1 MTSMIED
8 KPSPMIA
15 ARPDLEGF
23 APAAPPPATIT
34 VAFGVDAAYVP
45 HLAATI
51 ASVRAASPG
60 AAFHFLVVHEGIE
73 ADARV
78 RVERIA
84 PTDRFTWAR
93 VEDPELLAM
102 TGDGHISRATFFRLA
117 LPRIAPA
124 DAPRALYLDSDLIV
138 ARDVS
143 SLWRTDLHGAPIG
156 AVCDSG
162 MDWKP
167 FALANDLPVAQGPYF
182 NAGVLLIDLDRIRRE
197 GTFDRAIDVLRG
209 RRLQYMDQDA
219 LNIVAWGRWRPLDAI
234 WNVQH
239 TMLLGGAAPDVPRAM
254 LPAPDATPGIVH
266 FTGRNKPWLVDGYH
280 PYGWLYWRA
289 LKRTDFYAEVMRDH
303 GVGRL
308 AQARV
313 WARYLA
319 HWPKRLSR

>member
-1 MTSMIED
+1 MTSMLDDPGVRPPTIT
-8 KPSPMIA
+8 SP
-15 ARPDLEGF
+15 EGLVSVTT
-23 APAAPPPATIT
+23 PQATIL

-51 ASVRAASPG
+51 ASVRASSPS

-73 ADARV
+73 AEARD
-78 RVERIA
+78 RVERLA
-84 PTDRFTWAR
+84 PADRFTWAR

-117 LPRIAPA
+117 LPRIAPIEA
-124 DAPRALYLDSDLIV
+124 SRALYLDSDLIV
-138 ARDVS
+138 ARDIS
-143 SLWRTDLHGAPIG
+143 ALWRTDLQGAPIG

-167 FALANDLPVAQGPYF
+167 FAMKHGLPVAQGPYF
-182 NAGVLLIDLDRIRRE
+182 NAGVLLIDLDRIRSE
-197 GTFDRAIDVLRG
+197 GSFDRAIDILR
-209 RRLQYMDQDA
+209 RERLQYMDQDA
-219 LNIVAWGRWRPLDAI
+219 LNIVNWGRWRPIDAS

-239 TMLLGGAAPDVPRAM
+239 TMLLGGAAADVPASM
-254 LPAPDATPGIVH
+254 MPGPDSRPGIVH
-266 FTGRNKPWLVDGYH
+266 YTGRDKPWLLNGYH

-289 LKRTDFYAEVMRDH
+289 LKRTDFYADVMRDH
-303 GVGRL
+303 GVGRI

>member
-1 MTSMIED
+1 MTLAAAQ
-8 KPSPMIA
+8 SPI
-15 ARPDLEGF
+15 L
-23 APAAPPPATIT
+23 I
-34 VAFGVDAAYVP
+34 AFGVDAAYAP

-51 ASVRAASPG
+51 ASVRTASPG

-73 ADARV
+73 GETRG
-78 RVERIA
+78 RIERLA
-84 PTDRFTWAR
+84 PADRFTWAR

-117 LPRIAPA
+117 LPRIAPV
-124 DAPRALYLDSDLIV
+124 DAARVLYLDSDLIV
-138 ARDVS
+138 ARNVS
-143 SLWRTDLHGAPIG
+143 TLWRADLDGAPIG

-167 FALANDLPVAQGPYF
+167 FAIERGLPVAQGPYF
-182 NAGVLLIDLDRIRRE
+182 NAGVLLIDLDQVRRD
-197 GTFDRAIDVLRG
+197 GSFDSAIDILRHE
-209 RRLQYMDQDA
+209 RLRYMDQDA
-219 LNIVAWGRWRPLDAI
+219 LNIVTWGRWRPLDPI

-239 TMLLGGAAPDVPRAM
+239 TMLLGGAAPDVPATM
-254 LPAPDATPGIVH
+254 LPTPDDRPGIVH
-266 FTGRNKPWLVDGYH
+266 YTGRNKPWLMDGYH

-289 LKRTDFYAEVMRDH
+289 LKRTEFYADVMRDH

-319 HWPKRLSR
+319 HWPKRMAR